1 MKFCIVTP
9 CLDAARYIDETIFS
23 VLSQAGPF
31 RIRYHVQDGGS
42 TDGTLEKLARWRR
55 LIEADCRHAAMGS
68 NSLTRAKKTTASM
81 MR

>member
-9 CLDAARYIDETIFS
+9 SLNAARFIDETIFS
-23 VLSQAGPF
+23 VLSQAGLF

-42 TDGTLEKLARWRR
+42 ADGTLEKLARWRR
-55 LIEADCRHAAMGS
+55 LVEAGH
-68 NSLTRAKKTTASM
+68 LLLRAKKTMASM